1 MAKKIMISVDESLLT
16 EIEDYAK
23 KMHLNRSASFAV
35 LCSTA
40 LQAQKGMNTLD
51 ELLQAYKA
59 EKLAQDVK
67 QLEVNPSDKG

>member
-1 MAKKIMISVDESLLT
+1 MAKKIMISVDENLLT
-16 EIEDYAK
+16 DIEDYAK
-23 KMHLNRSASFAV
+23 KMHLNRSASFSV

-67 QLEVNPSDKG
+67 QLEGDPSDKG